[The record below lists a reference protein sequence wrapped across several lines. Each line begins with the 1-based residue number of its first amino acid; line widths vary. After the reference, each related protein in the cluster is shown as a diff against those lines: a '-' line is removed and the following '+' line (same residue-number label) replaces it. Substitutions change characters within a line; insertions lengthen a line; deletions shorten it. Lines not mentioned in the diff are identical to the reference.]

1 MSSILNDEQRI
12 AFEEDGYVLVRGFYD
27 DTETGLMRTAMEED
41 PAISKGMYN
50 REDTE
55 GGKTR
60 LALWDQPGDN
70 VYGMAAR
77 CEKIVD
83 AVEDLLGGEIYHYHS
98 KLSAKNAFEGGA
110 WEWHQDYG
118 YWYHNGFLSP
128 AMASVMIALDH
139 TTLENGCLK
148 VLQGSHKLG
157 RIDHSVIEGQQVG
170 ADLTRVS
177 EAEKHLETV
186 PVLMDPGDA
195 LFFHSNLLHRS
206 DQNNSP
212 DRRWTLI
219 CCYNRSNNRSFD
231 ETEDAKFC
239 KLDKVPN
246 QAIREAGSLFASS
259 EEAKQ
264 FRKSGQRH
272 SLVNEQMN

>member
-148 VLQGSHKLG
+148 VLKGSHKLG

>member
-60 LALWDQPGDN
+60 LALWDQPGDS

-148 VLQGSHKLG
+148 VLKGSHKLG

-177 EAEKHLETV
+177 EAEKHLETI

-259 EEAKQ
+259 K
-264 FRKSGQRH
+264 
-272 SLVNEQMN
+272 

>member
-148 VLQGSHKLG
+148 VLKGSHKLG

-177 EAEKHLETV
+177 EAEKHLETI

>member
-12 AFEEDGYVLVRGFYD
+12 AFEEGGYVLVRGFYD

-148 VLQGSHKLG
+148 VLKGSHKLG

-259 EEAKQ
+259 K
-264 FRKSGQRH
+264 
-272 SLVNEQMN
+272 

>member
-1 MSSILNDEQRI
+1 MSSILNDDQRI

-148 VLQGSHKLG
+148 VLKGSHKLG

>member
-139 TTLENGCLK
+139 TTLKNGCLK
-148 VLQGSHKLG
+148 VLKGSHKLG

>member
-1 MSSILNDEQRI
+1 
-12 AFEEDGYVLVRGFYD
+12 
-27 DTETGLMRTAMEED
+27 
-41 PAISKGMYN
+41 
-50 REDTE
+50 
-55 GGKTR
+55 
-60 LALWDQPGDN
+60 
-70 VYGMAAR
+70 
-77 CEKIVD
+77 
-83 AVEDLLGGEIYHYHS
+83 
-98 KLSAKNAFEGGA
+98 
-110 WEWHQDYG
+110 
-118 YWYHNGFLSP
+118 
-128 AMASVMIALDH
+128 MIALDH

-148 VLQGSHKLG
+148 VLKGSHKLG

-177 EAEKHLETV
+177 EAEKHLETI

-259 EEAKQ
+259 K
-264 FRKSGQRH
+264 
-272 SLVNEQMN
+272 

>member
-118 YWYHNGFLSP
+118 YWYLRN
-128 AMASVMIALDH
+128 
-139 TTLENGCLK
+139 
-148 VLQGSHKLG
+148 
-157 RIDHSVIEGQQVG
+157 
-170 ADLTRVS
+170 
-177 EAEKHLETV
+177 
-186 PVLMDPGDA
+186 
-195 LFFHSNLLHRS
+195 
-206 DQNNSP
+206 
-212 DRRWTLI
+212 
-219 CCYNRSNNRSFD
+219 
-231 ETEDAKFC
+231 
-239 KLDKVPN
+239 
-246 QAIREAGSLFASS
+246 
-259 EEAKQ
+259 
-264 FRKSGQRH
+264 
-272 SLVNEQMN
+272 